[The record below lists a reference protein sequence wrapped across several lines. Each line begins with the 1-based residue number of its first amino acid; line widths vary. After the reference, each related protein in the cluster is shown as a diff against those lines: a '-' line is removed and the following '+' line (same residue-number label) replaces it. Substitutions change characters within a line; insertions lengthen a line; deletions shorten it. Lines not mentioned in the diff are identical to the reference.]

1 MVMASMANCECHNQ
15 MVPEMEGSTCQIPS
29 DSQVVSWNYDDNRGR
44 RTINAPW
51 RMSFVGWWRVLRL
64 LGLGQ
69 VVAINGWQGT
79 IYRISWISR
88 GFFL

>member
-1 MVMASMANCECHNQ
+1 MSFHQ
-15 MVPEMEGSTCQIPS
+15 MVLSKFFLDMPEMEGSTCQIPS

-69 VVAINGWQGT
+69 VVATDGKGQSAGFHGF
-79 IYRISWISR
+79 SH